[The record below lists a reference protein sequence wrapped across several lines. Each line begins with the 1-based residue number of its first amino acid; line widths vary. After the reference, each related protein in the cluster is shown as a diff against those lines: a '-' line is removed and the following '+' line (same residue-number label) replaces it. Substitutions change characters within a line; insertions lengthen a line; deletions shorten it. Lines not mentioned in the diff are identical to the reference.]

1 MSQHFIDTDNE
12 FFMELSGDQHKPTD
26 SEEDGWSSDE
36 ESTNQPKNLDYMFGS
51 PITDFGYEE
60 VYSSNYTSEDE
71 DSQSEQSSSS
81 EDWDELEEKDPLLDN
96 IIDSDQKETSV
107 IEEPTDYLDSPHS
120 INHKYMKYCFC
131 GSEKTMSIDASTLKT
146 NLSHS
151 YKVKIATKVKFAE
164 CLVSLTVEDSI
175 DVAQELLAYRK
186 SDVASHLAD
195 KQRFMDR
202 ICRVGKNIS
211 PVFKTSH
218 RNKVWKRINNCNDI
232 CDAFIK
238 DCKVDISSTE

>member
-1 MSQHFIDTDNE
+1 MLQ
-12 FFMELSGDQHKPTD
+12 
-26 SEEDGWSSDE
+26 
-36 ESTNQPKNLDYMFGS
+36 
-51 PITDFGYEE
+51 
-60 VYSSNYTSEDE
+60 
-71 DSQSEQSSSS
+71 
-81 EDWDELEEKDPLLDN
+81 
-96 IIDSDQKETSV
+96 
-107 IEEPTDYLDSPHS
+107 
-120 INHKYMKYCFC
+120 
-131 GSEKTMSIDASTLKT
+131 
-146 NLSHS
+146 
-151 YKVKIATKVKFAE
+151 VKFAE

-202 ICRVGKNIS
+202 ICRVGKVIS
-211 PVFKTSH
+211 HVFKTSH